1 MIPDSFRRI
10 DITKFKEEL
19 DQTEGAALGVKLL
32 IREIASI
39 KVPKVEP
46 HEFVMMYMQ

>member
-1 MIPDSFRRI
+1 MNPDCFRRI

-19 DQTEGAALGVKLL
+19 DQTEGAAPGAKLL
-32 IREIASI
+32 IREIASM

-46 HEFVMMYMQ
+46 QEYATMYMQ